1 MAGLTGA
8 NPRTLLTLAST
19 AVALAAA
26 DTYVVVLALTDMM
39 SGVGLGLDNLQRAA
53 PIISGFLL
61 GYIAVLPLIG
71 RLADLVPRSRI
82 LLGCLVVFVIGSGIT
97 ALAVDLDVLVAGRV
111 VQGVGGGGLV
121 PATLALVA
129 DLWPPGRRG
138 MPLGVVGAVQ
148 ELGSVLGPLLGAA
161 VLVVADW
168 RAIFWLNVVLG
179 VLLWVA
185 IAVATRP
192 FETAADGLLRDRGR
206 RPRTASSGVG
216 GDGRGRPPQGSGET
230 AADGLLRD
238 RGDSGEDRPLR
249 PRLVTTV
256 LGVVTVGLLW
266 LTLAAPAAL
275 ATDVYLGLP
284 FVPVVGTSRLL
295 TPIGL
300 VTLGL
305 ALALVALTAR
315 RWWPPLRESDL
326 PGALLLGT
334 TLGCVVLTFSSADPE
349 TEVVG
354 PLGYA
359 LLPVAVVTAI
369 AYVWRHRTAVSPL
382 VPRGTVRGRTGWA
395 LLVSLLVGVAL
406 VAVVVDVPLFSRLTT
421 SGSQT
426 DAAMELVKFLV
437 AVPVGALLGGWVLR
451 WVGDG
456 LSAGVG
462 LLLAASGL
470 LVMSGWDRGSLAE
483 VSSTITLALVG
494 LGLGMALAPV
504 NDAALADAPQ
514 HAHGTASSLVV
525 VARMVGMVVGLALL
539 TGIGLHRYYEAVDA
553 LPREQQTS
561 GQALLDAALLQV
573 HTVFVGA
580 AGAAFV
586 GALLALACLGIRRR
600 EGSGSLARG
609 LGVEE

>member
-1 MAGLTGA
+1 MTLDVPGRS
-8 NPRTLLTLAST
+8 PRALLALAST

-39 SGVGLGLDNLQRAA
+39 NGVGLGLDNLQRAA

-61 GYIAVLPLIG
+61 GYVAALPLIG
-71 RLADLVPRSRI
+71 RLADVVSRSRI
-82 LLGCLVVFVIGSGIT
+82 LLGCLAVFVVGSGIT

-161 VLVVADW
+161 VLAVADW

-179 VLLWVA
+179 LVLWVA
-185 IAVATRP
+185 IASITRVAP
-192 FETAADGLLRDRGR
+192 FETAAGGLLRERGSPAAGGLLRERGSPAAGRERGR
-206 RPRTASSGVG
+206 RTGTV
-216 GDGRGRPPQGSGET
+216 
-230 AADGLLRD
+230 
-238 RGDSGEDRPLR
+238 
-249 PRLVTTV
+249 V

-266 LTLAAPAAL
+266 LTLAAPAVL
-275 ATDVYLGLP
+275 ATDVYLGVP
-284 FVPVVGTSRLL
+284 FVPFVGDRRVL
-295 TPIGL
+295 TPVG
-300 VTLGL
+300 
-305 ALALVALTAR
+305 ALTAALAVLLLVR
-315 RWWPPLRESDL
+315 TARLWWAPLRDSDL

-334 TLGCVVLTFSSADPE
+334 ALGSVVLTFSSADPE
-349 TEVVG
+349 SEVVG

-359 LLPVAVVTAI
+359 LLPVAVVAVLL
-369 AYVWRHRTAVSPL
+369 YVVRHRTAGAPL
-382 VPRGTVRGRTGWA
+382 VPRGTVRGRTGWS
-395 LLVSLLVGVAL
+395 LLVSLAVGVAL

-421 SGSQT
+421 EGSQT

-456 LSAGVG
+456 LAAGVG
-462 LLLAASGL
+462 LTLAAVGL
-470 LVMSGWDRGSLAE
+470 LLMSGWERGSLAE
-483 VSSTITLALVG
+483 LTSTLTLALVG

-504 NDAALADAPQ
+504 NDAALADSPQ
-514 HAHGTASSLVV
+514 DVHGTASSLVV

-539 TGIGLHRYYEAVDA
+539 TGVGLHRYYAAVEA

-561 GQALLDAALLQV
+561 GRALLDAALLQV

-580 AGAAFV
+580 AGAAAV
-586 GALLALACLGIRRR
+586 GALLAFVFLGIRRR

-609 LGVEE
+609 FGVEE

>member
-1 MAGLTGA
+1 MTTPVTTAART
-8 NPRTLLTLAST
+8 NPRVLLALAST

-71 RLADLVPRSRI
+71 RLADLVSRSRI
-82 LLGCLVVFVIGSGIT
+82 LLGCLVVFVVGSGIT
-97 ALAVDLDVLVAGRV
+97 ALAVDLDILVAGRI

-161 VLVVADW
+161 VLLVADW

-185 IAVATRP
+185 IAAETRS
-192 FETAADGLLRDRGR
+192 AK
-206 RPRTASSGVG
+206 
-216 GDGRGRPPQGSGET
+216 GET
-230 AADGLLRD
+230 H
-238 RGDSGEDRPLR
+238 PLR
-249 PRLVTTV
+249 PRLVTTG

-266 LTLAAPAAL
+266 LTLAAPRAL

-284 FVPVVGTSRLL
+284 FVPFAGDSRLA

-300 VTLGL
+300 VTL
-305 ALALVALTAR
+305 ALALLVGVLTVR
-315 RWWPPLRESDL
+315 SWWPPLRESDL

-334 TLGCVVLTFSSADPE
+334 ALGCVVLTFSSADPE
-349 TEVVG
+349 SEVVG

-359 LLPVAVVTAI
+359 LLPVAVVALLL
-369 AYVWRHRTAVSPL
+369 YVWRHRTAPSPL

-395 LLVSLLVGVAL
+395 LAVSLLVGVAL

-421 SGSQT
+421 DGTQT

-437 AVPVGALLGGWVLR
+437 AVPVGALVGGWVLR

-462 LLLAASGL
+462 LALAAVGL
-470 LVMSGWDRGSLAE
+470 LVMSGWGHDSLAQ
-483 VSSTITLALVG
+483 VSATVTLAVVG
-494 LGLGMALAPV
+494 FGLGMALAPV

-525 VARMVGMVVGLALL
+525 VSRMVGMVVGLALL
-539 TGIGLHRYYEAVDA
+539 TGVGLHRYYEAVDA
-553 LPREQQTS
+553 LPREQQTDA
-561 GQALLDAALLQV
+561 QALLDAALLQV
-573 HTVFVGA
+573 HTVFIGA
-580 AGAAFV
+580 AGSAAL
-586 GALLALACLGIRRR
+586 GALLALVCLGVRRR
-600 EGSGSLARG
+600 EGSGSIARSW
-609 LGVEE
+609 GVEE

>member
-1 MAGLTGA
+1 MSTPVTTPTVTGRD
-8 NPRTLLTLAST
+8 PRVLLALAST

-97 ALAVDLDVLVAGRV
+97 ALAVNLDVLVAGRV

-161 VLVVADW
+161 VLLVADW

-179 VLLWVA
+179 VVLWVA
-185 IAVATRP
+185 VAAVTRS
-192 FETAADGLLRDRGR
+192 AKGVS
-206 RPRTASSGVG
+206 RPR
-216 GDGRGRPPQGSGET
+216 
-230 AADGLLRD
+230 
-238 RGDSGEDRPLR
+238 R
-249 PRLVTTV
+249 PRLVTTG

-266 LTLAAPAAL
+266 LTLAAPRAL

-284 FVPVVGTSRLL
+284 FVPFAGDNRLV
-295 TPIGL
+295 TPVGL
-300 VTLGL
+300 VTLLSALLLAGL
-305 ALALVALTAR
+305 TVR

-334 TLGCVVLTFSSADPE
+334 ALGCVVLTFSSADPE

-359 LLPVAVVTAI
+359 LLPVAVI
-369 AYVWRHRTAVSPL
+369 ATVLYVWRHRTAAAPL
-382 VPRGTVRGRTGWA
+382 VPRGTVRGRTGWS
-395 LLVSLLVGVAL
+395 LVISLLVGVAL

-421 SGSQT
+421 DGSQT

-437 AVPVGALLGGWVLR
+437 AVPVGALVGGWVLR

-462 LLLAASGL
+462 LALAAVGL
-470 LVMSGWDRGSLAE
+470 LVMSGWEDGSLAR
-483 VSSTITLALVG
+483 VSATVTLAVVG
-494 LGLGMALAPV
+494 FGLGMALAPV

-514 HAHGTASSLVV
+514 EAHGTASSLVV
-525 VARMVGMVVGLALL
+525 VSRMVGMVVGLALL
-539 TGIGLHRYYEAVDA
+539 TGVGLHRYYQAVEA
-553 LPREQQTS
+553 LPREQQTD
-561 GQALLDAALLQV
+561 GGALLDAALLQV
-573 HTVFVGA
+573 HTVFLGA
-580 AGAAFV
+580 AGAAAL
-586 GALLALACLGIRRR
+586 GAILALVCLGLRRR
-600 EGSGSLARG
+600 EGSGSIARSW
-609 LGVEE
+609 GVEE

>member
-1 MAGLTGA
+1 MSTPVTAAVTGRD
-8 NPRTLLTLAST
+8 PRVLLALAST

-82 LLGCLVVFVIGSGIT
+82 LLGCLVVFVIGSGVT
-97 ALAVDLDVLVAGRV
+97 ALAVSLDVLVAGRV

-161 VLVVADW
+161 VLLVADW

-179 VLLWVA
+179 VVLWVA
-185 IAVATRP
+185 IAAVTRS
-192 FETAADGLLRDRGR
+192 AKGVS
-206 RPRTASSGVG
+206 RPR
-216 GDGRGRPPQGSGET
+216 
-230 AADGLLRD
+230 
-238 RGDSGEDRPLR
+238 R
-249 PRLVTTV
+249 PRLVTTG

-266 LTLAAPAAL
+266 LTLAAPRAL

-284 FVPVVGTSRLL
+284 FVPFAGDNRLV

-300 VTLGL
+300 VTLLL
-305 ALALVALTAR
+305 ALLLAGLTVR

-334 TLGCVVLTFSSADPE
+334 ALGCVVLTFSSADPE

-359 LLPVAVVTAI
+359 LLPVAVI
-369 AYVWRHRTAVSPL
+369 ATVLYVWRHRTAAAPL
-382 VPRGTVRGRTGWA
+382 VPRGTVRGRTGWS
-395 LLVSLLVGVAL
+395 LVISLLVGVAL

-421 SGSQT
+421 DGSQT

-437 AVPVGALLGGWVLR
+437 AVPVGALVGGWVLR

-462 LLLAASGL
+462 LALAAVGL
-470 LVMSGWDRGSLAE
+470 LVMSGWEDGSLAR
-483 VSSTITLALVG
+483 VSATVTLAVVG
-494 LGLGMALAPV
+494 FGLGMALAPV

-525 VARMVGMVVGLALL
+525 VSRMVGMVVGLALL
-539 TGIGLHRYYEAVDA
+539 TGVGLHRYYEAVDA
-553 LPREQQTS
+553 LPREQQTDA
-561 GQALLDAALLQV
+561 QALLDAALLQV
-573 HTVFVGA
+573 HTVFLGA
-580 AGAAFV
+580 AGAAAL
-586 GALLALACLGIRRR
+586 GAVLALVCLGLRRR
-600 EGSGSLARG
+600 EGSGSIARSW
-609 LGVEE
+609 GVEE